1 MALSSFASAA
11 DFTLQSRQFE
21 ALLNEDGSLST
32 RANKCCQRHS
42 SLTSGQWMENT
53 VGRLVRTPDRRYQI
67 AEGGRTQESSKN
79 DCGAD
84 ATTTGINEWSAL
96 MRAAS
101 GGQID
106 VVRFLVNDCGTDV
119 NTTDKHGKT
128 ALMQAADEG
137 QIDVN
142 NYGWTALMKVA
153 AEGYIDMARC
163 LINEGGADVNTKN
176 DNGETALFKAT
187 CRNQIDMVRFLVN
200 DCHANV
206 NDKNENGYSVTR
218 LAADHGYYDIVRLLT
233 PFVLPDRQ
241 TSTNNMGGGAGNYL
255 LTFDRSSSSFIPP
268 FEMELGELCK
278 QGEVGGDFRAKWLD
292 ADAAVKLFI
301 PDASHSTFER
311 EAGSDVNF
319 FVCEYASQGSL
330 TEYANTLCEY
340 SFGEGKPPSRWKYL
354 HGAAL
359 GLAYLHE
366 RGIIHGDLRCSNILI
381 GSDGLAKVSNFGL
394 TESVKESNSVR
405 VVGSIR
411 WQSPEVLK
419 GYPPSRESDVYSLG
433 MCILEAESGQKPWS
447 SYSEGTAT
455 YFVRRSRELVWRMCC
470 QDPHKRPILTAIV
483 SELEQLA
490 FEESSDELKPT
501 SFVDDYLFG
510 QMKELWVKL
519 QTCMNEC
526 ENIQHRQIFDKLTR
540 VYDHLQESKRNE
552 RLLDQF
558 YSLLTDAYQT
568 VTMTPEQAQ
577 IMRLSSTRPT
587 TTSIYSFIGALMH
600 S

>member
-1 MALSSFASAA
+1 
-11 DFTLQSRQFE
+11 
-21 ALLNEDGSLST
+21 
-32 RANKCCQRHS
+32 
-42 SLTSGQWMENT
+42 
-53 VGRLVRTPDRRYQI
+53 
-67 AEGGRTQESSKN
+67 
-79 DCGAD
+79 
-84 ATTTGINEWSAL
+84 

-187 CRNQIDMVRFLVN
+187 CRDQIDMVRFLVN

-233 PFVLPDRQ
+233 P
-241 TSTNNMGGGAGNYL
+241 
-255 LTFDRSSSSFIPP
+255 SSSSFIPP

-330 TEYANTLCEY
+330 TEYAN
-340 SFGEGKPPSRWKYL
+340 
-354 HGAAL
+354 
-359 GLAYLHE
+359 
-366 RGIIHGDLRCSNILI
+366 
-381 GSDGLAKVSNFGL
+381 
-394 TESVKESNSVR
+394 
-405 VVGSIR
+405 
-411 WQSPEVLK
+411 
-419 GYPPSRESDVYSLG
+419 
-433 MCILEAESGQKPWS
+433 
-447 SYSEGTAT
+447 
-455 YFVRRSRELVWRMCC
+455 
-470 QDPHKRPILTAIV
+470 
-483 SELEQLA
+483 
-490 FEESSDELKPT
+490 
-501 SFVDDYLFG
+501 
-510 QMKELWVKL
+510 
-519 QTCMNEC
+519 
-526 ENIQHRQIFDKLTR
+526 
-540 VYDHLQESKRNE
+540 
-552 RLLDQF
+552 
-558 YSLLTDAYQT
+558 
-568 VTMTPEQAQ
+568 
-577 IMRLSSTRPT
+577 
-587 TTSIYSFIGALMH
+587 
-600 S
+600 

>member
-32 RANKCCQRHS
+32 RANKCCAERHS

-340 SFGEGKPPSRWKYL
+340 SFGEG
-354 HGAAL
+354 
-359 GLAYLHE
+359 
-366 RGIIHGDLRCSNILI
+366 
-381 GSDGLAKVSNFGL
+381 
-394 TESVKESNSVR
+394 
-405 VVGSIR
+405 
-411 WQSPEVLK
+411 
-419 GYPPSRESDVYSLG
+419 
-433 MCILEAESGQKPWS
+433 
-447 SYSEGTAT
+447 TAT